1 MTSLFRVLRGLGA
14 LALLLLGLVGIPVA
28 LVMLGGNPLPAAVT
42 WDGVRDALLTRDDG
56 TLLVGVV
63 TVVGW
68 IAWLVFAVLVI
79 SELLALLSGERIRLS
94 LPGLAGPQRVA
105 AGLLLSVV
113 AMVTAPPM
121 LPQEPVATTP
131 ESAAAPITEQPSV
144 PPATASAPVPAAQ
157 TGRPAD
163 GHVHRVEP
171 GEDRKSVV

>member
-68 IAWLVFAVLVI
+68 IAWLVFAVSVI

-113 AMVTAPPM
+113 AMVATPLM
-121 LPQEPVATTP
+121 L
-131 ESAAAPITEQPSV
+131 S
-144 PPATASAPVPAAQ
+144 
-157 TGRPAD
+157 
-163 GHVHRVEP
+163 
-171 GEDRKSVV
+171 